1 MAMTKKQKMANKAK
15 GLLKGGS
22 ITKKIFPIVKTVSA
36 PISFLEQLTSAD
48 RKNLGQSFSTAG
60 YGTQLKIM
68 SNLVMGRLAGIT
80 PFHKMG
86 DGTMLPTAKQT
97 INPSGVMNKWT
108 NAGLIGLGYQIIGK
122 QINKTT
128 GMSIIPETSRIGS
141 ISKSVFVGGAL
152 GGFFSPS
159 EPKAVTPS
167 ASFPTNTVT
176 SYANTN
182 GTYNNGSD
190 STGSS
195 Y

>member
-1 MAMTKKQKMANKAK
+1 MAKKRSQKMK

-22 ITKKIFPIVKTVSA
+22 ITKKIFPIVKTMSA
-36 PISFLEQLTSAD
+36 PISFLEQLTAHD
-48 RKNLGQSFSTAG
+48 RKNLGQSFATAG
-60 YGTQLKIM
+60 YTTQLKIM

-97 INPSGVMNKWT
+97 INPSGVLNKWS
-108 NAGLIGLGYQIIGK
+108 NAGLVGLGYQLIGS
-122 QINKTT
+122 QINKTLGKT
-128 GMSIIPETSRIGS
+128 YIPETSKIGS
-141 ISKSVFVGGAL
+141 ISKSVFVGGVL

-159 EPKAVTPS
+159 EPRTVTPS
-167 ASFPTNTVT
+167 STFPTNTLT

>member
-1 MAMTKKQKMANKAK
+1 MDMAKRRGTKSKMK

-36 PISFLEQLTSAD
+36 PISFLEQITAHD
-48 RKNLGQSFSTAG
+48 RKNLGQSFSSAG
-60 YGTQLKIM
+60 YSTQLKIM

-97 INPSGVMNKWT
+97 INLSGISNKWT
-108 NAGLIGLGYQIIGK
+108 SSALAGLGYQLIGG
-122 QINKTT
+122 QINKTLGKT
-128 GMSIIPETSRIGS
+128 YIPETSKIGS
-141 ISKSVFVGGAL
+141 ISKSVLVGGLL
-152 GGFFSPS
+152 GGVFSPS